1 LLGKHPDTSIIATL
15 DEQGKLVLPRG
26 KEFTPDSSV
35 RINIVGH
42 SEALEKVGAT
52 KLAKVTL
59 SSPMDKIM
67 LYLFL
72 PLLFRFKASWSS
84 EVFIRKIRSD

>member
-1 LLGKHPDTSIIATL
+1 LVLVVLGNDFNADTSIIATL

-52 KLAKVTL
+52 KLANFIKSRHSRSKSTL
-59 SSPMDKIM
+59 
-67 LYLFL
+67 
-72 PLLFRFKASWSS
+72 
-84 EVFIRKIRSD
+84 